1 MTLHAAA
8 TARAEPSAHDNRHST
23 SNHICYNEIDI
34 RRNHNMKKTLGILSL
49 VTLSALVACALP
61 PAPPPRGSVQQQP
74 AGTTPMQMTLT
85 GTYWRLAAF
94 RTQVELVEL
103 SAPNN
108 GAIQFATDGNVAGNS
123 GCNTFMGNFETM
135 DNNIIKIAPA
145 GMTLMACENDLMVQ
159 ETALMEALPLARTYK
174 ITGQVLQLFD
184 GSNAELLR
192 YNADQPAALTGANW
206 SATMINN
213 GKGAVSSL
221 VAGSEVSAM
230 FNTNGSVTGK
240 GGCNNYNGPFTT
252 QGNTVKIGPVA
263 STMMACEEAVMQ
275 QETAYFNALQNSATY
290 TIRGDTLELRA
301 ADGALQVSFVLAK

>member
-1 MTLHAAA
+1 
-8 TARAEPSAHDNRHST
+8 
-23 SNHICYNEIDI
+23 
-34 RRNHNMKKTLGILSL
+34 MKKTLGILSL
-49 VTLSALVACALP
+49 VTLSALAACALP
-61 PAPPPRGSVQQQP
+61 PAPPPRGQAGQQQP
-74 AGTTPMQMTLT
+74 AGTSPMQMTLT
-85 GTYWRLAAF
+85 GTYWRLTAF
-94 RTQVELVEL
+94 RTQAELVEL

-108 GAIQFATDGNVAGNS
+108 GAIQFAANGNVAGNT

-135 DNNIIKIAPA
+135 DPGIIKIAPA

-159 ETALMEALPLARTYK
+159 ESALMEALPLARTYK

-192 YNADQPAALTGANW
+192 YRADQPASLMGANW
-206 SATMINN
+206 VATMINN

-221 VAGSEVSAM
+221 VTGSEVTAM

-252 QGNTVKIGPVA
+252 QGNTIKIGPVA
-263 STMMACEEAVMQ
+263 ATMMMCEEAVSQ

-290 TIRGDTLELRA
+290 TIQGDKLELRA